1 MDYEMMDYEIN
12 KFVFNN
18 IFNNGVVI
26 SKIIQWIYCRTDILP
41 NDIIQLMKPFLNNVP
56 INQGYLKECYNNYSN
71 LGRILGSGT
80 TAFVFEL
87 LQDDKYVIKIY
98 KNKNIQHE
106 IFFLKKLFEIIT
118 LSFNINNFFPNSELI
133 DLRIIDFAGFL
144 NILEKQ
150 INYNNEFNNFK
161 CLRNIFQNINFI
173 ILPEIKNFQIE
184 NNEII
189 MNKIN
194 GFTFLEI
201 EKMYSEYIIDFR
213 VKCLIAYFW
222 MIRSQCIHLDL
233 HDGNLLYL
241 IDQKDDQNNK
251 VAILDYGMLI
261 TTGPIYWNLW
271 KSYCKKDT
279 NQINSILQQFIIE
292 SIYNEDILS
301 QIKNLNLF
309 KNTKYFTDWLDDLLI
324 QLNKYGLKVKAET
337 SIILLNFIFLGKCR
351 VIEDDEENF
360 EIELID
366 YAINKMI
373 NSENNKLYNLGV
385 ELQNDIQNIFL

>member
-1 MDYEMMDYEIN
+1 MMDYEIN

-26 SKIIQWIYCRTDILP
+26 SKIIQWISCRTDILP

-71 LGRILGSGT
+71 LGKILGSGT

-87 LQDDKYVIKIY
+87 LNDDKHVVKIY

-106 IFFLKKLFEIIT
+106 IFFFKKFFEIFL
-118 LSFNINNFFPNSELI
+118 LSFNINDLFPNSELI
-133 DLRIIDFAGFL
+133 DFRIIDFTGFL
-144 NILEKQ
+144 DILEKQ
-150 INYNNEFNNFK
+150 INYYNEFNNFK
-161 CLRNIFQNINFI
+161 VLNNIFYNINFI

-189 MNKIN
+189 MEKIS

-201 EKMYSEYIIDFR
+201 EKKYSEYIIDFR

-233 HDGNLLYL
+233 HDGNLLYI
-241 IDQKDDQNNK
+241 IDENDDQNNK
-251 VAILDYGMLI
+251 IAILDFGLLI
-261 TTGPIYWNLW
+261 KTNSIYWNLW
-271 KSYCKKDT
+271 KCYCQKNITK
-279 NQINSILQQFIIE
+279 INNILQQFVIK

-301 QIKNLNLF
+301 QIKKINLF

-324 QLNKYGLKVKAET
+324 QLNKYGLKIKAET
-337 SIILLNFIFLGKCR
+337 SIILLNFIFLGKCKI
-351 VIEDDEENF
+351 IEDNNTNDEDNF
-360 EIELID
+360 EIDLID
-366 YAINKMI
+366 CAINKMI
-373 NSENNKLYNLGV
+373 NSKNTDLYDLGI
-385 ELQNDIQNIFL
+385 ELQNDIQTMQ